1 MSTEENIQT
10 GVLLII
16 KPYIKNGKDVDLE
29 KDLYSDLD
37 VESVNAIQILLT
49 LEENFGISID
59 DNDFI
64 KARSTRQVIELIQKL
79 KGWIN
84 D

>member
-1 MSTEENIQT
+1 MSTDENIQT
-10 GVLLII
+10 GVLSII
-16 KPYIKNGKDVDLE
+16 EPYIKNGKDVDLE
-29 KDLYSDLD
+29 KDLYSDLG

-64 KARSTRQVIELIQKL
+64 KARSTLQVIELIQKL
-79 KGWIN
+79 KG
-84 D
+84 

>member
-1 MSTEENIQT
+1 MSTDENIQT

-79 KGWIN
+79 KG
-84 D
+84 

>member
-1 MSTEENIQT
+1 MSTKENIQT
-10 GVLLII
+10 GVISII
-16 KPYIKNGKDVDLE
+16 EPFLKNGKDLNLE
-29 KDLYSDLD
+29 KDLYEDLG

-64 KARSTRQVIELIQKL
+64 QARSTQQIIELVQKL
-79 KGWIN
+79 KG
-84 D
+84 